1 MKKGIFDILQGD
13 RGIWIIVFILGIFS
27 LFAVYSATGT
37 LAYKR
42 FGGNTQ
48 YFLLRH
54 SVFMLLSLGVMYL
67 VHMIRYTR
75 LLRLSKLF
83 FYIAIPLLVYTMI
96 GGMTLNQA
104 SRWITVPVLN
114 LSFQTSDFAKLALM
128 MYLATLIASRQQVI
142 HDLQKGFQRLIIPI
156 VIVTVLIL
164 PSDFSTAALI
174 FVSSI
179 ILLYIGRVKMKHLLG
194 LAGIGVLALSFF
206 ILIVMVSDS
215 ESRIGTWK
223 SRIESFVDGEGGS
236 FQSNQA
242 KIAIASGGVM
252 GKGLGHSVQRNI
264 LPHPYSDF
272 IFAIIIEETGL
283 IGALII
289 IFLYL
294 VLFYRTAAIVKQ
306 CKRVGPALLVAG
318 MMILMVMQA
327 FVHMGVSVG
336 IFPVTGQTLPFVSM
350 GGTSLLISSV
360 QMGVILSVSRSLQK
374 EKRQKPEEP
383 KPVEEDEEP
392 FNENE
397 EAHEENQDYN

>member
-1 MKKGIFDILQGD
+1 MKRGIFDILQGD

-37 LAYKR
+37 LAYKQ

-67 VHMIRYTR
+67 IHMVRYTR
-75 LLRLSKLF
+75 LLRLSKLL
-83 FYIAIPLLVYTMI
+83 FYIAIPLLIYTI
-96 GGMTLNQA
+96 VGGMTLNQA

-128 MYLATLIASRQQVI
+128 MYLATLIASKQQVI
-142 HDLQKGFQRLIIPI
+142 HDVKKGFQRVVVPI
-156 VIVTVLIL
+156 LLVTVLIL

-179 ILLYIGRVKMKHLLG
+179 ILLYIGRVQMKHLLS
-194 LAGIGVLALSFF
+194 LAGIGILALTFF

-223 SRIESFVDGEGGS
+223 SRIESYIDDDGGS

-242 KIAIASGGVM
+242 KIAIASGGIM

-283 IGALII
+283 IGAFII

-294 VLFYRTAAIVKQ
+294 ILFYRTAAIVKQ

-336 IFPVTGQTLPFVSM
+336 ILPVTGQTLPFVSM

-360 QMGVILSVSRSLQK
+360 QMGIILSVSRSLQK
-374 EKRQKPEEP
+374 EKRQPQEKPE
-383 KPVEEDEEP
+383 PVEESEP
-392 FNENE
+392 QLNENG
-397 EAHEENQDYN
+397 EAHEEDQDYN